1 MVENNEMH
9 GIKQE
14 TTKNDGKSALQK
26 LIEKSV
32 EAVEPDSL
40 KPENSSKL
48 ENNKNQTDANKLDAK
63 FQNTPPSTPNGIVTK
78 EQKTELEAASIFGKP
93 YFHKIYTEY
102 EPNQI
107 TEHLKRDAI
116 REEEKRLKI
125 KPSLLLNSP
134 AISRGSEKF
143 VTQPSKTEVDCL
155 NFDVK
160 KLDSLDLAEILKE
173 SKRNEALDRRTDNLV
188 KGHFSE
194 IGQPY
199 KTVGLLYM
207 VVLQKCHLNGS
218 KRPTDNLFDPKN
230 NLLT

>member
-1 MVENNEMH
+1 MVENTE
-9 GIKQE
+9 IKQE
-14 TTKNDGKSALQK
+14 STKNNDSFKNAIQKS
-26 LIEKSV
+26 I

-40 KPENSSKL
+40 KPENSNKL
-48 ENNKNQTDANKLDAK
+48 ENNKSTDASKLDAK

-107 TEHLKRDAI
+107 TEHLKKDAI

-199 KTVGLLYM
+199 KTVGVLYT
-207 VVLQKCHLNGS
+207 G
-218 KRPTDNLFDPKN
+218 LFHKN
-230 NLLT
+230 VTSMTKNELK